1 MTSRLIV
8 LLADCEAAFLCFPEC
23 PGVSF
28 IFTINQ
34 PLSIGLLITLFFF
47 LPSSHPLSFFFS
59 SLSASPGSRTQ
70 QHLPPKRAQGGG
82 LVSHHQR
89 PETEDWTPERSQR
102 LNRRSVVYGVS
113 VSNWP
118 WIKTFFYRKQ
128 TDKRGVKMSVSV
140 QAGHPGGSHQLS
152 DPRQQQNR
160 RTQHH
165 CAVRWSRATP
175 SGFGVSLHPQ
185 PQHHNGCSVQKLSQV
200 VIILSRAIF
209 NHSYISMI

>member
-59 SLSASPGSRTQ
+59 SFSASPGSRTQ

-128 TDKRGVKMSVSV
+128 TDKRGVKNVKCLSLFRLDIQEDHISCLTRGSNRTGEHSITVRFGGAERHLQGSVY
-140 QAGHPGGSHQLS
+140 HY
-152 DPRQQQNR
+152 
-160 RTQHH
+160 
-165 CAVRWSRATP
+165 TP
-175 SGFGVSLHPQ
+175 NPNITMAAPSKSFL
-185 PQHHNGCSVQKLSQV
+185 
-200 VIILSRAIF
+200 R
-209 NHSYISMI
+209 